1 MNAVLKEEPPKR
13 SVFITEF
20 TEQVEMNIRSI
31 IQVGHQ
37 LAIIGDE
44 CNRRYSGKWEDPLF
58 QLAKG
63 IVACVFQTRFW
74 GKNVMKTVGN
84 SLDKSWRKKLIDNV
98 WLVWIPLNCTFQKWG
113 PAFLMAAFT
122 WLLHELQN

>member
-1 MNAVLKEEPPKR
+1 MNAVLKEEPSKR

-20 TEQVEMNIRSI
+20 AEQVEMDIRSI

-44 CNRRYSGKWEDPLF
+44 CNRRYTGKLEDPLF

-63 IVACVFQTRFW
+63 IAACVFQTRFW

-84 SLDKSWRKKLIDNV
+84 YLDKSWRKKVIDYV
-98 WLVWIPLNCTFQKWG
+98 WVNFIYFYYCSRNFSVKQ
-113 PAFLMAAFT
+113 
-122 WLLHELQN
+122 